1 MTLKQYADKLG
12 IHYRTA
18 WNHFKQGLIPRAYQL
33 PTGTII
39 VPEEELPKAQC
50 VVIYCRVSSSEN
62 RGNLEA
68 QANRVLAYANA
79 RGYQVKGIIKEI
91 GSGVNDKRRK
101 LDKLLSDTCV
111 TCIVVE
117 HKDRLTRFG
126 FNYLEILLDRLG
138 TKIEVINSVE
148 QPQEDIIQ
156 DFVSIITS
164 FCARI
169 YGRRRS
175 RRKTEQLI
183 QELENDAS

>member
-33 PTGTII
+33 STGTII
-39 VPEEELPKAQC
+39 VPEEDLARAQW

-62 RGNLEA
+62 KKNLDT
-68 QANRVLAYANA
+68 QVDRVVSYAA
-79 RGYQVKGIIKEI
+79 AKGYQVKGIVKEI

-101 LDKLLSDTCV
+101 LDKLLLDPRI
-111 TCIVVE
+111 TCILVE

-126 FNYLEILLDRLG
+126 FNYLELLLERLG
-138 TKIEVINSVE
+138 TRIEVINLVE

-169 YGRRRS
+169 YGKRRS

-183 QELENDAS
+183 KEMKNDAS

>member
-18 WNHFKQGLIPRAYQL
+18 WNHFKRGLIPRAYQL

-39 VPEEELPKAQC
+39 VPEEDLPKAQH

-62 RGNLEA
+62 KENLET
-68 QANRVLAYANA
+68 QANRVLAYATA
-79 RGYQVKGIIKEI
+79 RGYQITGIIKEI

-101 LDKLLSDTCV
+101 LDKLLSDPKV
-111 TCIVVE
+111 TCILVE

-126 FNYLEILLDRLG
+126 FNYLELLLDRLG
-138 TKIEVINSVE
+138 TKIEIINSAE

-175 RRKTEQLI
+175 KRKTEQLI
-183 QELENDAS
+183 RELEHNDP